1 MNLLNFNRHQILL
14 FCKVVQSQ
22 IWFVDLAILFPG
34 ATRSALK
41 LVQFSI
47 QPFYQNSKSI
57 SFKTKKG
64 GFGKVQSLS
73 LTAFLSQTLF
83 RLEKKGF
90 HNNFRENL
98 ICYRFVL
105 INRKSGNAETKRFEM
120 VPKLFRFSEKRLTSS
135 KRPIF
140 SAPNLI
146 QLSIQSFC
154 WEVDFEKKIVEN

>member
-34 ATRSALK
+34 ATCSALK

-47 QPFYQNSKSI
+47 QPFYLNPKSI
-57 SFKTKKG
+57 SFKTTKE
-64 GFGKVQSLS
+64 KVQSLS

-83 RLEKKGF
+83 LLEKKVF

-98 ICYRFVL
+98 ICYCLVSL
-105 INRKSGNAETKRFEM
+105 IVKVETRKQKDL
-120 VPKLFRFSEKRLTSS
+120 KLFQKCSDSAKKRLTFS
-135 KRPIF
+135 KRPNF
-140 SAPNLI
+140 STPNLI
-146 QLSIQSFC
+146 QLSTQSFD
-154 WEVDFEKKIVEN
+154 W

>member
-1 MNLLNFNRHQILL
+1 MSLLNFNRHQILL

-22 IWFVDLAILFPG
+22 IWFVVLAVLFPG

-47 QPFYQNSKSI
+47 QPFYLNPKSI
-57 SFKTKKG
+57 SFKTTKE
-64 GFGKVQSLS
+64 KVQSLS

-83 RLEKKGF
+83 LLEKKVF

-98 ICYRFVL
+98 ICYCLVL

-120 VPKLFRFSEKRLTSS
+120 VPKLFRFSEKKTNILQKTKFLYAKFDSIVHSVIRLIGWIW
-135 KRPIF
+135 KE
-140 SAPNLI
+140 NL
-146 QLSIQSFC
+146 
-154 WEVDFEKKIVEN
+154 WK